1 MRGMATFLPGDLELL
16 ARGLAQS
23 PGNAM
28 IEAGIAAAEV
38 RAGRVADGRA
48 RLERLCA
55 RHPTTTSAG
64 MNFARRLLE
73 NEMLQ
78 AEMSEISRSLNLGRW
93 EDVNAIVDRALTRPL
108 EPPARQFMASMRER
122 AVAYQKIQAA
132 VDYAKQGDVNAARR
146 GLEELLADD
155 PEAAVA
161 KEARRVLRVLAEA
174 NDRGRIERK

>member
-1 MRGMATFLPGDLELL
+1 
-16 ARGLAQS
+16 
-23 PGNAM
+23 M
-28 IEAGIAAAEV
+28 IEAGVAAAEV

-55 RHPTTTSAG
+55 RHPTATSAG

-78 AEMSEISRSLNLGRW
+78 AEMSEINRRSSLGQW
-93 EDVNAIVDRALTRPL
+93 QDVIAIVDRALARSL
-108 EPPARQFMASMRER
+108 EAPARQFMASMRER

-132 VDYAKQGDVNAARR
+132 DDAAKQGEVNAAKET
-146 GLEELLADD
+146 LEELLAGD

-161 KEARRVLRVLAEA
+161 KEARRVLRELAKA
-174 NDRGRIERK
+174 NDRGRLERN